1 MPKKPA
7 ASSAAKEKSAAKDK
21 AVAKDKVVSFH
32 YTVKDESGKKIESSK
47 GEEPLT
53 YLHGHDQIISGLE
66 KALHGKS
73 VGEKIEVQI
82 SPEEG
87 YGKYNDSMVTSLKKS
102 QFRDQKELKVGSI
115 FQFADPEGN
124 PVVVRVKEIKGDTIV
139 VDGNHPFAG
148 LTLDF
153 NVEVVEVRAA
163 TKEEL
168 AHGHAHT
175 GGEHC

>member
-1 MPKKPA
+1 MAKKA
-7 ASSAAKEKSAAKDK
+7 ASVTKDT
-21 AVAKDKVVSFH
+21 VVSIH
-32 YTVKDESGKKIESSK
+32 YTVKDASGKKIESSK

-66 KALHGKS
+66 KALKGKATGDKLT
-73 VGEKIEVQI
+73 VKI

-87 YGKYNDSMVTSLKKS
+87 YGAYNDSMVTKLKKS
-102 QFRDQKELKVGSI
+102 QFRDQKELRIGSI
-115 FQFADPEGN
+115 FQFSDAEGN
-124 PVVVRVKEIKGDTIV
+124 PVVVRIKEIKGDTII

-153 NVEVVEVRAA
+153 AIEVVEVRAA

>member
-1 MPKKPA
+1 MAKKQ
-7 ASSAAKEKSAAKDK
+7 ASVTKDT
-21 AVAKDKVVSFH
+21 VVSIH
-32 YTVKDESGKKIESSK
+32 YTVKDASGKKIESSK

-66 KALHGKS
+66 KALKGKAT
-73 VGEKIEVQI
+73 GDKLNIKIT
-82 SPEEG
+82 PEEG
-87 YGKYNDSMVTSLKKS
+87 YGAYNDSMVTTLKKA

-115 FQFADPEGN
+115 FQFSDPEGN
-124 PVVVRVKEIKGDTIV
+124 PVVVRVKEIKGDSII

-153 NVEVVEVRAA
+153 SVEVVDIRPA

-168 AHGHAHT
+168 AHGHAHA
-175 GGEHC
+175 GDEHC